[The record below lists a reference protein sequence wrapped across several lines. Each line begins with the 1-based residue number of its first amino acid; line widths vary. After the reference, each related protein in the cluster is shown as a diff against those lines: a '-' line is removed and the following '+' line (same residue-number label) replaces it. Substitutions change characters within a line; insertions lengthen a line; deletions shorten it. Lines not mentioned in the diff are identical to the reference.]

1 MAVRH
6 STVGTMVYWRALIVI
21 GVDGVDS
28 HGVGGLVI
36 VLLVVC
42 ASIRVS

>member
-1 MAVRH
+1 MADRQ
-6 STVGTMVYWRALIVI
+6 STVGTAVYWRGLIVI
-21 GVDGVDS
+21 GVDS

-36 VLLVVC
+36 VLWAAC